1 VHAEASADPVEAGA
15 TKPPARSLPVAVVV
29 SLRPRQWIK
38 NLVLLAP
45 LVFARQGDVGA
56 ALLRA
61 LAALVIFCGVT
72 SSVYL
77 FNDLLDR
84 DRDRLHPEKRYRPI
98 AAGQVPVSLAATL
111 AGLLVVCSLAF
122 AVSLSQPFAWACLD
136 YVVLQVAYTL
146 WLKHLVLLDVF
157 AVAAGFVLRVV
168 AGGLVIGVPISNW
181 LYLCTLLLAL
191 FLAMGKRR
199 AELSLVQGEAGSH
212 RRSLVH
218 YSVPLLDQLITILA
232 ACTVLAYALYT
243 LAPET
248 VNKFGT
254 DRLKYTVPLVIYGLF
269 RYLFLIHRRGAGGS
283 PERVLLS
290 DVPLLTDVALFVGM
304 VVLILY

>member
-1 VHAEASADPVEAGA
+1 VRAEASASPGEPAS
-15 TKPPARSLPVAVVV
+15 TPPQRSLAVALIV
-29 SLRPRQWIK
+29 SLRPRQWVK

-45 LVFARQGDVGA
+45 LVFARQGEVGGA
-56 ALLRA
+56 VLRA

-84 DRDRLHPEKRYRPI
+84 ERDRLHPEKRHRPI
-98 AAGQVPVSLAATL
+98 ASGQVPVGVAATL
-111 AGLLVVCSLAF
+111 ALVLATSSLAF
-122 AVSLSQPFAWACLD
+122 ATALSPRFAWACLA
-136 YVVLQVAYTL
+136 YVVLQVTYTL

-199 AELSLVQGEAGSH
+199 AELSLMHGEPGAH
-212 RRSLVH
+212 RKSLVH
-218 YSVPLLDQLITILA
+218 YSVPLLDQMITILA
-232 ACTVLAYALYT
+232 SCTVLAYALYT

-248 VNKFGT
+248 IHKFGT
-254 DRLKYTVPLVIYGLF
+254 DGLKYTVPLVIYGLF

-290 DVPLLTDVALFVGM
+290 DVPLLLDVALFVVT

>member
-1 VHAEASADPVEAGA
+1 VRAEASVDPAQADS
-15 TKPPARSLPVAVVV
+15 KPPRRSALGALFV
-29 SLRPRQWIK
+29 SLRPRQWVK

-45 LVFARQGDVGA
+45 LVFARQGDVRGA
-56 ALLRA
+56 VLRA

-77 FNDLLDR
+77 FNDVLDR
-84 DRDRLHPEKRYRPI
+84 DRDRLHPEKRHRPI
-98 AAGQVPVSLAATL
+98 AAGQVSVPVAGSLAALLVATSLTL
-111 AGLLVVCSLAF
+111 AALLSL
-122 AVSLSQPFAWACLD
+122 PFAWACLA
-136 YVVLQVAYTL
+136 YAVLQVAYTL

-199 AELSLVQGEAGSH
+199 AELYLTHEPGSH
-212 RRSLVH
+212 RKSLVH
-218 YSVPLLDQLITILA
+218 YSIPLLDQMITILA

-243 LAPET
+243 LAADT
-248 VNKFGT
+248 VRKFGT
-254 DRLKYTVPLVIYGLF
+254 DGLKYTVPLVIYGLF
-269 RYLFLIHRRGAGGS
+269 RYLFLIHRRGAGGA

-290 DVPLLTDVALFVGM
+290 DGPLLADVALFVAM

>member
-1 VHAEASADPVEAGA
+1 VSVEASDTADTTHKRAR
-15 TKPPARSLPVAVVV
+15 RSLPHAILV

-38 NLVLLAP
+38 NGVLLAP
-45 LVFARQGDVGA
+45 LVFARQGDVGGA
-56 ALLRA
+56 VVRA
-61 LAALVIFCGVT
+61 LAALAIFCSIT
-72 SSVYL
+72 SAVYL

-84 DRDRLHPEKRYRPI
+84 ERDRLHPEKRHRPI
-98 AAGQVPVSLAATL
+98 AAGELPIPVAAVLAAVL
-111 AGLLVVCSLAF
+111 AAAGLICAAL
-122 AVSLSQPFAWACLD
+122 LSVPFAWASLS
-136 YVVLQVAYTL
+136 YILLQITYTL

-168 AGGLVIGVPISNW
+168 AGALVIGVPISNW

-191 FLAMGKRR
+191 FLSMGKRR
-199 AELSLVQGEAGSH
+199 AELSVMQGEPGSH
-212 RRSLVH
+212 RKSLVH
-218 YSVPLLDQLITILA
+218 YSIPLLDQMITILG

-248 VNKFGT
+248 VRKFGT
-254 DRLKYTVPLVIYGLF
+254 DNLKYTVPMVIYGLF

-290 DVPLLTDVALFVGM
+290 DVPLLLDVVLFVAT